1 MPNQIFNLNTSNYV
15 SGNRYRLTL
24 KDNIFFDPN
33 SNPILSVN
41 YFSMY
46 NSFYNISA
54 LLANNTFSIKW
65 INGLTYS
72 FVIDDGY
79 YGSNDLSLYIFGK
92 MMESNLYLYNTNTS
106 KDVQLIE
113 ILEDSIGYKT
123 QINIYSVPSASDCIT
138 LGLTKPNAAT
148 WNIPTVASIP
158 SITFNPNLASYFG
171 FKQTDLT
178 FPNVNSTGDF
188 TIKSNTYPKVSKS
201 FTIQVCCNLVSNS
214 NSNVPDMLYQQD
226 INNSYGQL
234 IKMTNTIQSKVP
246 IGKNTHY
253 KYIDITLF
261 DQDFTPLQFID
272 PEISLTLNIDY

>member
-1 MPNQIFNLNTSNYV
+1 
-15 SGNRYRLTL
+15 
-24 KDNIFFDPN
+24 
-33 SNPILSVN
+33 
-41 YFSMY
+41 
-46 NSFYNISA
+46 
-54 LLANNTFSIKW
+54 
-65 INGLTYS
+65 
-72 FVIDDGY
+72 
-79 YGSNDLSLYIFGK
+79 
-92 MMESNLYLYNTNTS
+92 MMESKLYLYNTNTS

-138 LGLTKPNAAT
+138 LGLTKPDGAT
-148 WNIPTVASIP
+148 WNIPAVASIP

-188 TIKSNTYPKVSKS
+188 TIKSNTYPKISKS